1 MIGGVTR
8 TLPSGTI
15 TFLFTDVEGSTKLLH
30 ALGAEAYAEA
40 LATHRRLLRD
50 AFTAHGGAEVDTQ
63 GDAFFVAFPTAP
75 GALAAAAQARDGLTS
90 TSIRVR
96 MGVHTGTPLLTAEG
110 YIGPDVHKGAR
121 IAAAGHGGQILVSSA
136 TAALLPAGELRD
148 LGVHRLKDLTAPE
161 RIYQL
166 GAEEHPPL
174 KTLHQTN
181 LPIPATPF
189 LGRDTELAEL
199 SVLLRRDDVRLVTLT
214 GPGGTGK
221 TRLALQ
227 AAAEAADHL
236 PGGVWWVP
244 LAPLRDPQLVLET
257 TTSALGAGGDL
268 AEHIGDKE
276 LLLLL
281 DNFEHLVAAAVDLAP
296 LLAGCP
302 NLTLLVTSRE
312 PLHLDGEWEY
322 AVDPLRRTEAVELF
336 LTRAV
341 AVRRDFTANGEVA
354 QICERLDDLPLAIE
368 LAAARVRLL
377 SPRALLERLE
387 QRLPLLSGGTRD
399 APDRQR
405 TLRATIEWSHELLT
419 ADEQRLF
426 ARLAVFRGGWTLE
439 AAEGIAEADL
449 DTLQSLVDKSLV
461 RVRAESGRFWMLET
475 IREFAIE
482 QLEASGETDEVRRR
496 HADHFLALAEEAEP
510 QVRHDS
516 LEWLD
521 RLQAEHDNLRAAL
534 DHMEAQGDGAG
545 VVRLAGAL
553 WRFWYQKSHF
563 IEGRRRLETA
573 LHSDDRPT
581 DARAKALHGASVMT
595 LNLGDTSSSRLYAE
609 QALALEE
616 TLGNRWGVAYASM
629 MLGNNLAEA
638 RDESRDLAAA
648 RDRLEESARLFEEI
662 GDEHYALI
670 SRHNQAWITGELGD
684 RDGERSL
691 HEGSLAKARSLG
703 NQSIEGEAL
712 AQLGML
718 ARDDGRLGDAT
729 AMIRQAIRLTHQRGM
744 VLDVAKNIGRLAS
757 VLVRLDQPE
766 RAATLVGSSEA
777 LTGGLGADVA
787 WWAGERNIETIEL
800 ATAKVPQTALEDAV
814 AAGRTLTLD
823 EAVAL
828 ALEDPEP

>member
-1 MIGGVTR
+1 MGRDLPGGTV
-8 TLPSGTI
+8 
-15 TFLFTDVEGSTKLLH
+15 TFLFTDVEGSTRLLH
-30 ALGAEAYAEA
+30 ALGAEGYAEA
-40 LATHRRLLRD
+40 LAAHRRTLRE
-50 AFTAHGGAEVDTQ
+50 AFARHGGVEVDTQ

-75 GALAAAAQARDGLTS
+75 GALAAATEATAALSGGPIKVRIGL
-90 TSIRVR
+90 
-96 MGVHTGTPLLTAEG
+96 HTGSPIVTDEG

-121 IAAAGHGGQILVSSA
+121 IAAAGHGGQILVSAA
-136 TAALLPAGELRD
+136 TAQLVDGATLRD
-148 LGVHRLKDLTAPE
+148 LGLHRLKDLTAPE

-166 GAEEHPPL
+166 GGEDHPPL

-189 LGRDTELAEL
+189 LGRESEVAEIVGHLA
-199 SVLLRRDDVRLVTLT
+199 RDDVRLLTLT

-227 AAAEAADHL
+227 AAASAADAYA
-236 PGGVWWVP
+236 GGVWWVP

-257 TTSALGAGGDL
+257 AASALGAGGDL
-268 AEHIGDKE
+268 AEYIGDKE

-281 DNFEHLVAAAVDLAP
+281 DNFEHLVEAAADLGP
-296 LLAGCP
+296 LLARCP
-302 NLTLLVTSRE
+302 KLSLMVTSRE

-354 QICERLDDLPLAIE
+354 EICERLDNLPLAIE
-368 LAAARVRLL
+368 LAAARVKLL
-377 SPRALLERLE
+377 SPRVLLERLE
-387 QRLPLLSGGTRD
+387 QRLPLLSGGSRD

-419 ADEQRLF
+419 PDEQRLF
-426 ARLAVFRGGWTLE
+426 ARLAVFRGGCTLE
-439 AAEGIAEADL
+439 TAEAVVEADL

-461 RVRAESGRFWMLET
+461 RVRADSGRFWMLET
-475 IREFAIE
+475 IREFAVE
-482 QLEASGETDEVRRR
+482 RLEASGEADEVRRR

-510 QVRHDS
+510 HVHHDS

-521 RLQAEHDNLRAAL
+521 RLQAEHDNLRGAL

-545 VVRLAGAL
+545 VIRLAGAL

-573 LHSDDRPT
+573 LHSDDRPI

-595 LNLGDTSSSRLYAE
+595 LTLGDTSSSRLYAE

-616 TLGNRWGVAYASM
+616 TLGNRWGVAYAGM

-638 RDESRDLAAA
+638 PDVSRDLAAA
-648 RDRLEESARLFEEI
+648 RDRLQESARLFEEI
-662 GDEHYALI
+662 GDQHYALI
-670 SRHNQAWITGELGD
+670 SRHNQAWITGDLGD
-684 RDGERSL
+684 RDGERRL
-691 HEGSLAKARSLG
+691 HEESLAKARSLG
-703 NQSIEGEAL
+703 NQGIEAEAL

-718 ARDDGRLGDAT
+718 ARDDGRLEDAA
-729 AMIRQAIRLTHQRGM
+729 AMIRQAIRLDHQRGM
-744 VLDVAKNIGRLAS
+744 VLNIATDIGRLAS
-757 VLVRLDQPE
+757 VLVRFDQPE
-766 RAATLVGSSEA
+766 RAATLVASSEA
-777 LTGGLGADVA
+777 LTGGLGVDVA
-787 WWAGERNIETIEL
+787 WWADERNIETMEL
-800 ATAKVPQTALEDAV
+800 ATAKLPQTVLDNAL
-814 AAGRTLTLD
+814 AAGRRLTVD

-828 ALEDPEP
+828 ALEDAEP